1 MKGLIIIIEVTK
13 SDGKKLNQI
22 IPDLVHCTYHKRHYY
37 VTDCSKTWNVAKK
50 IGIDVSRY
58 TNGR

>member
-13 SDGKKLNQI
+13 REGKILNSI

-37 VTDCSKTWNVAKK
+37 VTDCSKTWKTMESLGMNATRYKK
-50 IGIDVSRY
+50 
-58 TNGR
+58 GR